1 MDSALTEVEIKRL
14 RSLGL
19 TPIYGFVKESKLH
32 EELESLS
39 LGLVQTMFNERGW
52 GNGYVCLPAGHRW
65 WGMEYDDIP
74 VSVHGGL
81 TFATFAEKL
90 DWPEI
95 DRSRVLPDDYVIGF
109 DTRHYGDSLKR
120 WPNAE
125 SVMAE
130 VNRLIE
136 QCQ

>member
-32 EELESLS
+32 EELESIS
-39 LGLVQTMFNERGW
+39 LGLVKTMFNERGW

-65 WGMEYDDIP
+65 WGMEYEDIP

-81 TFATFAEKL
+81 TFANFAEKL

-136 QCQ
+136 QCR